1 MKQTKLWLA
10 VIVMLLCSFTASAHD
25 FYVGGIYYNVIS
37 KTDLTVGVTYKGN
50 SSTDYSNEYTGAVTI
65 LEFVTYDNTTYRV
78 TSIGSEAFRYC
89 SSLTS
94 ITTPESVVSIG
105 KERHKQANE

>member
-25 FYVGGIYYNVIS
+25 FEVDGIYYNITS
-37 KTDLTVGVTYKGN
+37 STDLTVAVTKRRYSAGGSYFSDEYTIPETVTYN
-50 SSTDYSNEYTGAVTI
+50 SNI
-65 LEFVTYDNTTYRV
+65 YRV
-78 TSIGSEAFRYC
+78 TGIGERAFYGC

-94 ITTPESVVSIG
+94 ITIPESVTTT
-105 KERHKQANE
+105 